1 MRIASRLFL
10 SLSLLCAAASV
21 AHADEPAS
29 PEAASTEPAPAFD
42 PIEPVNRAT
51 FALNDV
57 IDMIIVNPLVSLWNG
72 VLPQPVR
79 QGVSNV
85 FDNLDDVYA
94 GVNHVLQGS
103 PSTAGA
109 DFGRVIVNTTVGV
122 GGLFDVS
129 TKVGL
134 KKTYGDFGQTLGVW
148 GFSTGPYVVLPLIG
162 PSTLRDTSGR
172 AVRVVT
178 DARNLLPTNTSY
190 ALMGTEY
197 LATRADAKSNEN
209 LVAASSLDRY
219 VFVRNLYLQ
228 RRAMLVKTGKDIAAG
243 KAQ

>member
-1 MRIASRLFL
+1 MRIAPRIFL
-10 SLSLLCAAASV
+10 TLGLLCAATGF
-21 AHADEPAS
+21 AHADEPVSA
-29 PEAASTEPAPAFD
+29 EPAPAYD

-57 IDMIIVNPLVSLWNG
+57 IDLIIVNPLVMIWNG

-94 GVNHVLQGS
+94 GVNHALQGS
-103 PSTAGA
+103 PTTAGT

-122 GGLFDVS
+122 GGLFDVGS
-129 TKVGL
+129 KIGL

-148 GFSTGPYVVLPLIG
+148 GFSTGPYVVLPLLG
-162 PSTLRDTSGR
+162 PSTLRETSGR
-172 AVRVVT
+172 FVRVVT

-197 LATRADAKSNEN
+197 VATRADAKANEN

-228 RRAMLVKTGKDIAAG
+228 RRAILVKAGKDIAAG